1 MRNISYKILFL
12 CIFLPPVCYILTIQ
26 SLEGYLHKREIAKLH
41 NIVIQH
47 PEALYEGR
55 YSVGEEVNRNL
66 GHYLKNS
73 LKAKLGVDITI
84 LVKTKDGRIL
94 YPGGLEPR
102 EEDRGG
108 DAFRGLN
115 YVETAA
121 ENYRILNDGL
131 LVDVGLKIK
140 HNGWLSNSI
149 LVFYVL
155 LAACILRFSLKK
167 SEAEAER
174 KEREQQESIE
184 RLTSQL
190 EDTSARLQGVIA
202 KEKVYVGKIGELNEE
217 KRDLS
222 RDVDGL
228 LEEMEKLEEGLREQ
242 RSSRETLEQEVET
255 LREELLR
262 LKERGE
268 KRGGK
273 KKKTSE
279 NVAKR
284 FRLLYKHLEF
294 TDRAI
299 KGFMDLTS
307 DFQLKGE
314 EVIHQLNENDE
325 LISVKRKVFGKG
337 GKMNVLEVDFAY
349 SGRLYFQK
357 NSQGRIRVLAIGTK
371 NSQGQDLTYIG
382 KHSE

>member
-1 MRNISYKILFL
+1 M
-12 CIFLPPVCYILTIQ
+12 
-26 SLEGYLHKREIAKLH
+26 
-41 NIVIQH
+41 
-47 PEALYEGR
+47 YEGR

-73 LKAKLGVDITI
+73 LKAKLGVEITI

-94 YPGGLEPR
+94 YPGGLETR
-102 EEDRGG
+102 EEGRGG

-184 RLTSQL
+184 RLSSQL

-284 FRLLYKHLEF
+284 FRLLYKNLEF